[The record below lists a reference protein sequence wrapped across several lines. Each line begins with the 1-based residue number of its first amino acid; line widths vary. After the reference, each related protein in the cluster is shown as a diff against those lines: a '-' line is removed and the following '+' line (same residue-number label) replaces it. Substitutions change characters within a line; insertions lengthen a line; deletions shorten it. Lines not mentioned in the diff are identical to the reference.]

1 MNKKIKDKKRNNP
14 NSFGCNNS
22 SITNTSRNKYK
33 SSIRRQWVNKKIK
46 RCKKAI

>member
-22 SITNTSRNKYK
+22 SIANTSGNKYK
-33 SSIRRQWVNKKIK
+33 FSNWG
-46 RCKKAI
+46 